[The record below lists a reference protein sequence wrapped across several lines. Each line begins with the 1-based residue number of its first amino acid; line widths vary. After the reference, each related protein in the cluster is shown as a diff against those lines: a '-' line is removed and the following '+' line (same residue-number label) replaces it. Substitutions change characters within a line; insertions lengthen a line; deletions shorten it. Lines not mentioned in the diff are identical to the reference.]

1 MIFQTKL
8 VCVFGVVLTVCLP
21 NVDTV
26 ILSNIDSVIK
36 ELYKKTA
43 ELQEKKDS
51 KYIPPEH
58 WKKDKGVYG
67 SEVKVNTHGP
77 PELAFIRHAIA
88 VFDNNMFV
96 TSWITIALMEAHL
109 YGMAPKP
116 SSEQI
121 VLALDSIS
129 SYHDKNRHYNS
140 SIMNFWPQ
148 RYNESV
154 DFWQSSPENLYHV
167 LDIIRSLP
175 IKDLEK
181 LLDWL
186 GLKDVE
192 KLLKDLIQMIDSAS
206 KAFRIP
212 PDFDDS
218 FLNLGLGSLL
228 LEMKAYFPSELSL
241 WKESNTNVT
250 SVFDALKKY
259 AYRPFSTNKNI
270 NTIDPRTYF
279 YIRHFLVNAKEKSQD
294 VALVSTWIQDIEEE
308 MKIYKKGVAMPFG
321 INNVDV
327 TVAANFM
334 YGVTSSVLSGL
345 QSLSILDDKQIQQ
358 IFLNTTSLIAYEIKA
373 DFIGRRDLALTYY
386 PSVLEF
392 YFFVA
397 RTYALLER
405 TAKYSKLPHPALVE
419 VMSILAPVLK
429 GKATH
434 VILDQA
440 KPLGDDMV
448 FFDDFLG
455 DGDCTR
461 DNKTLIRAEDRIFT
475 TAMAV
480 NCLIRTWTVFDD
492 MTRKLVWMKETPS
505 KVIETASK
513 ATKWL
518 TVFTLSGD
526 YKPWNTFF
534 SGSSKGFDTLP
545 FWYPINRLQ
554 YLNGTVIHDHV
565 HFPQGL
571 FMLGVEGVIPEAK
584 YEAMFNQPHFG
595 VKTPTKFHGY
605 NTGSG
610 FFPFW
615 SSDAYTYSVTMLALA
630 QFENTVQQS

>member
-8 VCVFGVVLTVCLP
+8 VCVFGIVITVCLL
-21 NVDTV
+21 TV
-26 ILSNIDSVIK
+26 QSNTDSVIK
-36 ELYKKTA
+36 ELYKKISD
-43 ELQEKKDS
+43 LQEKKDT
-51 KYIPPEH
+51 KYKPFQQWRKE
-58 WKKDKGVYG
+58 KGGYG

-77 PELAFIRHAIA
+77 PLLAFIRDMQG
-88 VFDNNMFV
+88 VYDSNMFG
-96 TSWITIALMEAHL
+96 TSWITIVLMEAYL
-109 YGMAPKP
+109 YGDGPKP
-116 SSEQI
+116 SSKQI

-140 SIMNFWPQ
+140 SIMNFWQQ

-154 DFWQSSPENLYHV
+154 DFWQSSPDNLYHV

-175 IKDLEK
+175 IKDIEK

-192 KLLKDLIQMIDSAS
+192 KFVDKLYNMVYSAGS
-206 KAFRIP
+206 AFQIP

-228 LEMKAYFPSELSL
+228 LEMKADFPTELSL

-250 SVFDALKKY
+250 SVFDALKRY
-259 AYRPFSTNKNI
+259 AYRPFSANKNI

-279 YIRHFLVNAKEKSQD
+279 YIRHFLLDAHDKSQD
-294 VALVSTWIQDIEEE
+294 VALVTTWIQDIEEV
-308 MKIYKKGVAMPFG
+308 MATYKKGVAMPFG

-327 TVAANFM
+327 TVSANFL
-334 YGVTSSVLSGL
+334 YGVTSSVLCGL
-345 QSLSILDDKQIQQ
+345 QPTNILDDKQIQQ
-358 IFLNTTSLIAYEIKA
+358 IFLNTTLLIAYEINA
-373 DFIGRRDLALTYY
+373 EFIGRRDLALVYY
-386 PSVLEF
+386 PSLFEL

-429 GKATH
+429 GKVTH

-455 DGDCTR
+455 DGDYTR
-461 DNKTLIRAEDRIFT
+461 DNKTI
-475 TAMAV
+475 
-480 NCLIRTWTVFDD
+480 
-492 MTRKLVWMKETPS
+492 S
-505 KVIETASK
+505 
-513 ATKWL
+513 
-518 TVFTLSGD
+518 
-526 YKPWNTFF
+526 
-534 SGSSKGFDTLP
+534 LP

-554 YLNGTVIHDHV
+554 YLNGTEIHDHI
-565 HFPQGL
+565 HFPHGL
-571 FMLGVEGVIPEAK
+571 FMLGVEGVIPEAQ
-584 YEAMFNQPHFG
+584 YEANFNQSHFG
-595 VKTPTKFHGY
+595 MKTPTKFYGY
-605 NTGSG
+605 NAGKSV
-610 FFPFW
+610 FPFW
-615 SSDAYTYSVTMLALA
+615 SSDTYTYAVTMLALA
-630 QFENTVQQS
+630 QFENTVQH